1 MSKDTKTDKARKREQ
16 PQKSYGPQQRSGAGG
31 SYGRPHKSAE
41 HLAGKSRKV
50 H

>member
-1 MSKDTKTDKARKREQ
+1 MTEGKKTSKARKREQ
-16 PQKSYGPQQRSGAGG
+16 PQKTYGPQQRSGAGG

>member
-1 MSKDTKTDKARKREQ
+1 MSGNNKKPAKKRQQ
-16 PQKSYGPQQRSGAGG
+16 PQKTYGPQQRSGPGG
-31 SYGRPHKSAE
+31 FTGRPHKSAE